1 MKRSKKSR
9 RTKKSRSKRK
19 KDNGGNK
26 LSIILDN
33 LKKENDDEN
42 VDENVDEILKLLKK
56 IMNKLDM
63 ENNKGKHPKINKNY
77 KLKYEPLK
85 LKNETPKIK
94 YETPKLKNET
104 PKIKYETPKYDKT
117 ERQPPGAPKKQRNIR
132 NTIKNQEPMS
142 MKPMSMIQELPPSV
156 FTNTDNF

>member
-94 YETPKLKNET
+94 YETPK
-104 PKIKYETPKYDKT
+104 YDKT